1 VLHCVWC
8 IISQTCIGLVIFAE
22 QLCSNSIFAEQ
33 FCSNSSHKH
42 LFIVMFEASTLDQ
55 SHDLFLIF
63 YCKSACE
70 NSMPWV
76 HDMQHAFFS
85 QYYSWARKLHSC
97 HQHCASYILTL
108 LMYTTHV
115 QPKTS
120 SDRPF
125 TKRANTYLFCCRQIL
140 ERQIH
145 VCNMINVNVQIHC
158 RIGDKVA
165 ISTRWK
171 LKDFETMH
179 RSESHYT
186 WQDWLF
192 TPQQAARQREIIDEN
207 IIAPQNNDWTVTVHI
222 CSLQIN
228 ILNECCFCYA
238 VTMA

>member
-1 VLHCVWC
+1 MLHCVWG

-33 FCSNSSHKH
+33 LCSNWSHNN
-42 LFIVMFEASTLDQ
+42 LFAVMFEASTLDQ
-55 SHDLFLIF
+55 GHNLFLIF
-63 YCKSACE
+63 YCKSACAI
-70 NSMPWV
+70 SMLWV

-85 QYYSWARKLHSC
+85 QYYSWARKDRSC

-115 QPKTS
+115 QSKTS

-125 TKRANTYLFCCRQIL
+125 TKRANTYWFCCRQIL
-140 ERQIH
+140 ERLND
-145 VCNMINVNVQIHC
+145 VCNMINANVRIHC

-165 ISTRWK
+165 INIRWK

-179 RSESHYT
+179 RSDSRYT

-192 TPQQAARQREIIDEN
+192 IPLQAARQREIIDEN
-207 IIAPQNNDWTVTVHI
+207 IIDPQNYGWTVTVHI

-228 ILNECCFCYA
+228 ILNECYFCYA